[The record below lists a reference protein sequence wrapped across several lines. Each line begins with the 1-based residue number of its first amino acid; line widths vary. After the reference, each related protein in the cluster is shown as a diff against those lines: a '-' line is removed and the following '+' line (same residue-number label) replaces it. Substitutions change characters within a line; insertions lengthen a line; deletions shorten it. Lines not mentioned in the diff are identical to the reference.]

1 VNQPVIDML
10 LPAALGFIMLSL
22 GLSLTP
28 RDFLRVFAHPRAVL
42 VGLFGQIVLVPVL
55 AFAIVNLAGLPAD
68 LALGLMI
75 LAACPGGVSSGLIT
89 HLAGGETALS
99 ISLTALSSVAAVLS
113 VPLVI
118 EFAMRHFTGAGVAV
132 ELPMAKLVRGVF
144 FLTTLP
150 VAMGMLLRHLQ
161 PLRVARW
168 EAGAARLA
176 TSLFVLIVIATF
188 VSQHQALSSHLA
200 SIGPVALA
208 LNLSVMAGG
217 FGLAALAG
225 LKWRDRIAITSECG
239 LQNAALG
246 IYIAASVLHA
256 PGMTIASV
264 IYALL
269 MNLSAI
275 AFIFLMRQRG
285 AVAPVI

>member
-1 VNQPVIDML
+1 ML